1 MYWTE
6 TFLSH
11 LDYLSFRDKVLA
23 FMRSNGHVA
32 YPVMKAPHETLESL
46 TILIQRIIFK
56 ILSSG
61 MWSHPGYHGPLT
73 QLSGAMGK
81 GLEVTWL
88 MRRVFPESFAILCV
102 VKGGL
107 SALSFQEV
115 QGIF

>member
-1 MYWTE
+1 
-6 TFLSH
+6 
-11 LDYLSFRDKVLA
+11 
-23 FMRSNGHVA
+23 MRYNGHVA

-81 GLEVTWL
+81 GLEFTWL

-115 QGIF
+115 QGIFEAFLVFLDNLFLQV